1 MPTNATAAPQGIAVF
16 DARPFFEKALQY
28 GIQNQIIDTAKLESI
43 NTDAPKGM
51 VQIARYFGTEFLRPD
66 LERARERIVNLV
78 SLNLKVSSQGDLR
91 IAAEM
96 LREHS
101 FMSRSKAASDMLKAL
116 IAMPQNTHFGMNE
129 RGGFTD
135 EHIPLL
141 AKWSLRPLTDY
152 QLELAR
158 RSQVAQCVDA
168 AIWMANQLGLDVSEL
183 EDAGK
188 DAEAVIRTALL
199 AHHCKRSDMPDW
211 AAFESMVQGLRKKYG
226 APATAKKAPTTA
238 PASNALPPTFTLTL
252 PKGLPAA
259 FKVCV
264 QSVQQTVLDDLPR
277 ILDTS
282 VAVRKL
288 FDQTPAFLGRYFWHE
303 DALTEVDHFDRAA
316 SAVWTKATAGH
327 TDDSSLLTLFLCI
340 AAGSA
345 AKTVLTEKSA
355 ATLVRKIR
363 KSGLDASLAHTFI
376 ATHAPPECQSDY
388 ATLWDDFM
396 EEALPTLRS
405 DMDYAL
411 KDALSLLRRECNIGP

>member
-1 MPTNATAAPQGIAVF
+1 MPTTATAAPLGVAVF
-16 DARPFFEKALQY
+16 DARPFFEKALKY
-28 GIQNQIIDTAKLESI
+28 GIQNQIVDAAKLESI

-78 SLNLKVSSQGDLR
+78 SLNLEVSSQGDLR

-116 IAMPQNTHFGMNE
+116 IAMPQNSHFGMNE

-152 QLELAR
+152 QMELAR
-158 RSQVAQCVDA
+158 RSQVAQFVDA
-168 AIWMANQLGLDVSEL
+168 AIWMADQLGLDVSEL

-199 AHHCKRSDMPDW
+199 AHHCKRSEMPDW
-211 AAFESMVQGLRKKYG
+211 AAFETMVQGLRKKYG
-226 APATAKKAPTTA
+226 TPAKKAPAAAA
-238 PASNALPPTFTLTL
+238 PTPTFTLAL

-259 FKVCV
+259 FKACV
-264 QSVQQTVLDDLPR
+264 QSVQQSVLDDLPR

-282 VAVRKL
+282 VAIRKL

-340 AAGSA
+340 AAGNA

-355 ATLVRKIR
+355 GTLVRKIR

-376 ATHAPPECQSDY
+376 ATHAPPECQADY
-388 ATLWDDFM
+388 ATLWDDFL
-396 EEALPTLRS
+396 EESLATLRS

>member
-1 MPTNATAAPQGIAVF
+1 MLSTAAATQGIAVF

-28 GIQNQIIDTAKLESI
+28 GIQHQIIDPAKLEAI

-78 SLNLKVSSQGDLR
+78 SLNLEVGSQGDLR
-91 IAAEM
+91 VAAEM

-116 IAMPQNTHFGMNE
+116 IAMPQNSHFGMNE
-129 RGGFTD
+129 RGGFSD

-141 AKWSLRPLTDY
+141 AKWSLRTLPEY
-152 QLELAR
+152 QVELAQ
-158 RSQVAQCVDA
+158 RSQVAQYVDA
-168 AIWMANQLGLDVSEL
+168 AIWLADQLGMDVAEL

-199 AHHCKRSDMPDW
+199 ATHCKRTEMPDW
-211 AAFESMVQGLRKKYG
+211 AAFEALIADLRKKYA
-226 APATAKKAPTTA
+226 APVQKAAKAKAT
-238 PASNALPPTFTLTL
+238 PTFTLTL

-259 FKVCV
+259 LKACV
-264 QSVQQTVLDDLPR
+264 QTVQQSVLDDLPR

-282 VAVRKL
+282 VPVRKL
-288 FDQTPAFLGRYFWHE
+288 FNQTPAFLGRYFWHE
-303 DALTEVDHFDRAA
+303 DALSEVEHFDRAA

-340 AAGSA
+340 AAGSTGKTILSEKA
-345 AKTVLTEKSA
+345 ASILI
-355 ATLVRKIR
+355 RKIR
-363 KSGLDASLAHTFI
+363 KSDLDAALAHTFI
-376 ATHAPPECQSDY
+376 VTHAPPECQDDY
-388 ATLWDDFM
+388 CALWDDFL
-396 EEALPTLRS
+396 EESLPTLRS
-405 DMDYAL
+405 DMDYAM
-411 KDALSLLRRECNIGP
+411 KDAVSLLRRECNIGP

>member
-1 MPTNATAAPQGIAVF
+1 MLTSATAAPHDIAVF

-28 GIQNQIIDTAKLESI
+28 GIQNHVIDTAKLESI

-78 SLNLKVSSQGDLR
+78 SLNLEVSSQGDLR

-96 LREHS
+96 LRDHS

-116 IAMPQNTHFGMNE
+116 IAMPQNSHFGMNE

-141 AKWSLRPLTDY
+141 AKWSLRTLPDY
-152 QLELAR
+152 QMELAR
-158 RSQVAQCVDA
+158 RSQVAQYVDA
-168 AIWMANQLGLDVSEL
+168 AIWMADQLGLDVSEL

-199 AHHCKRSDMPDW
+199 AHHCKRSEMPDW
-211 AAFESMVQGLRKKYG
+211 AAFETMVQGLRKKYG
-226 APATAKKAPTTA
+226 AQASLKTA
-238 PASNALPPTFTLTL
+238 PLFPLAL

-259 FKVCV
+259 LKDCV
-264 QSVQQTVLDDLPR
+264 LSVQQSVLDDLPR

-282 VAVRKL
+282 IAVRKL
-288 FDQTPAFLGRYFWHE
+288 FDQTPAFLGRYFWQE

-340 AAGSA
+340 AVGSA
-345 AKTVLTEKSA
+345 AKTVLTEKNA
-355 ATLVRKIR
+355 GTLVRKIR

-388 ATLWDDFM
+388 AALWDDFL
-396 EEALPTLRS
+396 EESLPTLRS
-405 DMDYAL
+405 GMDYAL
-411 KDALSLLRRECNIGP
+411 NDALSLLRRECNIGP

>member
-1 MPTNATAAPQGIAVF
+1 MPTNATAAPQGVAVF

-28 GIQNQIIDTAKLESI
+28 GVQNQIIDAAKLESI

-78 SLNLKVSSQGDLR
+78 SLNLEVSSQGDLR

-141 AKWSLRPLTDY
+141 AKWSLRTLPDY
-152 QLELAR
+152 QMELAR
-158 RSQVAQCVDA
+158 RNQVAQCVDA
-168 AIWMANQLGLDVSEL
+168 AIWMADQLGLDVSEL

-199 AHHCKRSDMPDW
+199 AHHCKRSEMPDW
-211 AAFESMVQGLRKKYG
+211 AAFEAMVQGLRKKYG
-226 APATAKKAPTTA
+226 APASAKTP
-238 PASNALPPTFTLTL
+238 PPTFTLVL
-252 PKGLPAA
+252 PKGLPVA
-259 FKVCV
+259 FKACV
-264 QSVQQTVLDDLPR
+264 LSVQQSILDDLPR

-282 VAVRKL
+282 IAVRKL
-288 FDQTPAFLGRYFWHE
+288 FDQTPAFLGRYFWQE

-340 AAGSA
+340 AVGSA

-355 ATLVRKIR
+355 GTLVRKIR

-388 ATLWDDFM
+388 ATLWDDFL
-396 EEALPTLRS
+396 EESLPTLRS

-411 KDALSLLRRECNIGP
+411 NDALSLLRRECNIGP

>member
-1 MPTNATAAPQGIAVF
+1 MPSTAAATQGIAVF

-28 GIQNQIIDTAKLESI
+28 GIQHQIIDAAKLEAI

-66 LERARERIVNLV
+66 LDRARERIVNLV
-78 SLNLKVSSQGDLR
+78 SLNLEVGSQGDLR
-91 IAAEM
+91 VAAEM

-116 IAMPQNTHFGMNE
+116 IAMPQNSHFGMNE

-141 AKWSLRPLTDY
+141 AKWSLRSLPEY
-152 QLELAR
+152 QIELAQR
-158 RSQVAQCVDA
+158 CQVAQYVDA
-168 AIWMANQLGLDVSEL
+168 AVWLADQLGLDVTEL
-183 EDAGK
+183 EEAGK

-199 AHHCKRSDMPDW
+199 AQHCKRTEMPDW
-211 AAFESMVQGLRKKYG
+211 AAFETMVEGLRKKYG
-226 APATAKKAPTTA
+226 AAPQKAAAAKAQPT
-238 PASNALPPTFTLTL
+238 LTLTL
-252 PKGLPAA
+252 PKGLPTA
-259 FKVCV
+259 FKPCV
-264 QSVQQTVLDDLPR
+264 QSVMQSVISDLPR

-282 VAVRKL
+282 VPVRKL
-288 FDQTPAFLGRYFWHE
+288 FDKTPAFLGRYFWQE

-345 AKTVLTEKSA
+345 GKTILSEKA
-355 ATLVRKIR
+355 AGTLVRKIR
-363 KSGLDASLAHTFI
+363 KSGLDASAAHTFI
-376 ATHAPPECQSDY
+376 ATHAPPECQGDY
-388 ATLWDDFM
+388 ATLWDDFL
-396 EEALPTLRS
+396 EESLPTLRS
-405 DMDYAL
+405 DMDYTL
-411 KDALSLLRRECNIGP
+411 KDALSLLRRECNVGP

>member
-1 MPTNATAAPQGIAVF
+1 MLTSATAAPHGIAVF

-28 GIQNQIIDTAKLESI
+28 GIQNQIIDAAKLESI

-78 SLNLKVSSQGDLR
+78 SLNLEVSSQGDLR

-96 LREHS
+96 LRDHS

-116 IAMPQNTHFGMNE
+116 IAMPQNSHFGMNE

-141 AKWSLRPLTDY
+141 AKWSLRTLPDY
-152 QLELAR
+152 QMELAR
-158 RSQVAQCVDA
+158 RSQVAQYVDA
-168 AIWMANQLGLDVSEL
+168 AIWMADQLGLDVSEL

-199 AHHCKRSDMPDW
+199 AHHCKRSEMPDW
-211 AAFESMVQGLRKKYG
+211 AAFETMVQGLRKKYG
-226 APATAKKAPTTA
+226 AQASPKTA
-238 PASNALPPTFTLTL
+238 PPFPLAL
-252 PKGLPAA
+252 PKGLPTAL
-259 FKVCV
+259 KDCV
-264 QSVQQTVLDDLPR
+264 LSVQQSVLDDLPR

-282 VAVRKL
+282 VSVRKL
-288 FDQTPAFLGRYFWHE
+288 FDQTPAFLGRYFWQE

-327 TDDSSLLTLFLCI
+327 TDDSSLLTLYLCI
-340 AAGSA
+340 AVGGA
-345 AKTVLTEKSA
+345 AKTVLTEKNA
-355 ATLVRKIR
+355 GTLVRKIR

-388 ATLWDDFM
+388 AALWDDFL
-396 EEALPTLRS
+396 EESLPTLRS

-411 KDALSLLRRECNIGP
+411 NDAVSLLRRECTIGP